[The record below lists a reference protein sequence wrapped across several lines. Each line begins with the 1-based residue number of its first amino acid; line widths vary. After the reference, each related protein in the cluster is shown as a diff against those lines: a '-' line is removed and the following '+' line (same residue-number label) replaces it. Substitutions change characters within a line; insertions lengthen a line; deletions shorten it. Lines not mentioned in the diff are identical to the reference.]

1 MVRPWEGGKRG
12 TSERKRR
19 SDGYKREGG
28 REERCGGQRCGG
40 RKEIWIKTGREEED
54 EEGFIKEGRK
64 DKGQRPRKERLGGK

>member
-40 RKEIWIKTGREEED
+40 TRYGSKLEGKRKKRRD
-54 EEGFIKEGRK
+54 LYKEGRK

>member
-28 REERCGGQRCGG
+28 RKGV
-40 RKEIWIKTGREEED
+40 ED
-54 EEGFIKEGRK
+54 SDVEEGRRYGSKLGGKRKKRRDLYKEGRK